1 MLYVFDHTALSTR
14 EICGTI
20 LNNKCG
26 TIYDP
31 FNQQWSVSIPGGK
44 PPIKPY
50 QPPKVK
56 FVFIMLFMIMY
67 VQ

>member
-31 FNQQWSVSIPGGK
+31 FNQQWSVPIPGGK

-56 FVFIMLFMIMY
+56 TVFIMLFIIMY